1 MTVTLV
7 ESEGSKKDKRK
18 KYNICSLDET
28 ISAAV
33 NTSEELCDQSPWQ
46 TARSQTAAA
55 LRNG

>member
-7 ESEGSKKDKRK
+7 ESEGSKKRQKK
-18 KYNICSLDET
+18 KYNIFSLDEK

-46 TARSQTAAA
+46 AARSQTAAA
-55 LRNG
+55 LRSG